1 MPIIILILVVMGLL
15 ILRLAKRQ
23 YAFVGLPPGRVVYLD
38 TSQFVRLENALYDP
52 VTGLSGKPDY
62 LVRDHDAIIPV
73 ELKSGRAPL
82 QPYPGHI
89 LQLAAYCRLADE
101 VYGQRPKYG
110 IIKYTDKS
118 FAIDF
123 DSRLENQLL
132 DILAE
137 LRRCEQQ
144 MPDRS
149 HDSARRCRACG
160 HKEICDQGLG

>member
-1 MPIIILILVVMGLL
+1 MPIIILILVAMGLL

-23 YAFVGLPPGRVVYLD
+23 YTLVDLPPGRVVYLD
-38 TSQFVRLENALYDP
+38 TSQFVRLQSALYDP
-52 VTGLSGKPDY
+52 VTRLSGKPDY
-62 LVRDHDAIIPV
+62 IIRDHDAMIPV
-73 ELKSGRAPL
+73 ELKSGRAPI
-82 QPYPGHI
+82 QPYPGHT
-89 LQLAAYCRLADE
+89 LQLAAYCRLAGE
-101 VYGQRPKYG
+101 VYGQRPEYG
-110 IIKYTDKS
+110 IIKYADRS

-137 LRRCEQQ
+137 VRRSEQH

-160 HKEICDQGLG
+160 HKEICDQGLD

>member
-1 MPIIILILVVMGLL
+1 MPIIILILAVMGLI

-23 YAFVGLPPGRVVYLD
+23 HALVGLPPGRVVFLD
-38 TSQFVRLENALYDP
+38 TSQFVRLQNALYDP

-62 LVRDHDAIIPV
+62 LIRDHGAITPV

-89 LQLAAYCRLADE
+89 LQLAAYCHLAGE
-101 VYGQRPKYG
+101 IYGQRPTYG
-110 IIKYTDKS
+110 IIKYADKS

-123 DSRLENQLL
+123 DSRVENQLL

-137 LRRCEQQ
+137 MRRCEQH

-149 HDSARRCRACG
+149 HDSVRRCRACG
-160 HKEICDQGLG
+160 HKEICDQGLD